1 MVKIMYP
8 VDAPSQGRHRLR
20 AGRHQMFLSTVNGR
34 YWVELVDQ
42 VTADWESLRMNHGIA
57 KEFREAMRTR
67 TVVPSVALALQLQ
80 LPFQVGL
87 FSFGL
92 VAAAPDG
99 PSDDE
104 SGFDPALG

>member
-1 MVKIMYP
+1 MRFHGVCGRLVAHTLHENRLLGDTLFKNP
-8 VDAPSQGRHRLR
+8 DRPSKA
-20 AGRHQMFLSTVNGR
+20 AG
-34 YWVELVDQ
+34 
-42 VTADWESLRMNHGIA
+42 
-57 KEFREAMRTR
+57 
-67 TVVPSVALALQLQ
+67 LALQLQ